1 MSDSV
6 TLWTV
11 GHQAFLSMGSPG
23 KNTGVGGHAVL
34 QGIFLTQGLNPHLFC
49 LLRWH

>member
-11 GHQAFLSMGSPG
+11 GHQALLPMGSPG
-23 KNTGVGGHAVL
+23 KNTGVGGHAHL
-34 QGIFLTQGLNPHLFC
+34 QGIFLT
-49 LLRWH
+49 